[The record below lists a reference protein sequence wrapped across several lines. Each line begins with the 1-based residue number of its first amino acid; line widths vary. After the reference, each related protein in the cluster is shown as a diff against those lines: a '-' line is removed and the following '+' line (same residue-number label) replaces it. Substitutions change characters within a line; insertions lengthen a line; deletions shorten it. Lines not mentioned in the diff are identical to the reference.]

1 MTTRQIDVGMWRD
14 ALTGIPRVDQHRWSK
29 LDYFGRWLITIRAA
43 VLVMTLL
50 ATVISGVFAY
60 QHGLMDWGR
69 FWMVVVGLLSAHAT
83 NNILNDLSDHRRGV
97 DKDNAFRTRYGT
109 QPVEEGL
116 ISPRQ
121 SLCLAVVTVIPMLVT
136 AIWLTLLV
144 GQVLIPFALA
154 GVVLVFA
161 YNWPLKHFGLGEP
174 TVIVVWGRSHGGR
187 GLFIDHRCLV
197 LDGGLGQPAIRH
209 WRDDCPLWKTHRQN
223 SLGPASWRPNPTRS
237 LGSSMGALDR
247 SGLGR
252 GAVFTGG
259 RPIDGRLAAM
269 AGLTGPGQSALFAQ
283 VGSGLFSTH
292 STSATGG
299 LSTWRVAS
307 LVFCSWICSLSKF
320 WTALH
325 LRIVDQSVASVM
337 GAVHQAV
344 GWVDGKKKDSVSV
357 GQRIDR

>member
-116 ISPRQ
+116 MSPRQ

-136 AIWLTLLV
+136 AIWLTLMV

-174 TVIVVWGRSHGGR
+174 TVIVVWGPLMVGGGYLSITGVWSWTVAWASLPYAIGATIVLFGKHIDKIPWDRPR
-187 GLFIDHRCLV
+187 GVRTLPVLLGHQWARWTVLGLVGVQYLLVGGLLMEGSLQWPVLLV
-197 LDGGLGQPAIRH
+197 LGSLPFLRKLVPVYSQPTPQAPPADYPH
-209 WRDDCPLWKTHRQN
+209 GVWPLWYSAHGFVHCRN
-223 SLGPASWRPNPTRS
+223 FGLLYILGLLISQWLP
-237 LGSSMGALDR
+237 
-247 SGLGR
+247 
-252 GAVFTGG
+252 
-259 RPIDGRLAAM
+259 
-269 AGLTGPGQSALFAQ
+269 
-283 VGSGLFSTH
+283 
-292 STSATGG
+292 
-299 LSTWRVAS
+299 
-307 LVFCSWICSLSKF
+307 
-320 WTALH
+320 
-325 LRIVDQSVASVM
+325 
-337 GAVHQAV
+337 
-344 GWVDGKKKDSVSV
+344 
-357 GQRIDR
+357 

>member
-1 MTTRQIDVGMWRD
+1 
-14 ALTGIPRVDQHRWSK
+14 
-29 LDYFGRWLITIRAA
+29 
-43 VLVMTLL
+43 MTLL
-50 ATVISGVFAY
+50 ATVISGVFAH

-174 TVIVVWGRSHGGR
+174 TSLWSGGRSWWAGAIYR
-187 GLFIDHRCLV
+187 SPVF
-197 LDGGLGQPAIRH
+197 GLGRWP
-209 WRDDCPLWKTHRQN
+209 
-223 SLGPASWRPNPTRS
+223 GPACHTPLARRLSSLENTSTKFPGTGLVASEPTRS

-252 GAVFTGG
+252 VQYLLVGG
-259 RPIDGRLAAM
+259 LLMEGSLQWPVLLVLGSL
-269 AGLTGPGQSALFAQ
+269 ALFAQ

-320 WTALH
+320 RTALH